1 MVRGLT
7 IAMGINMSCSSR
19 DVFLVGL
26 GCKALT
32 KFNQLKME
40 IFTYSLFFF
49 LNEFYLN
56 FIMGRIM

>member
-49 LNEFYLN
+49 
-56 FIMGRIM
+56 